1 MVLCVDRGREGA
13 LLGIMKKIQIP
24 SNYRFGTLF
33 PYLLFAFQLLTC
45 AFVHLLMDPCWLERA
60 SLALLLTHLVSP
72 LLPKD
77 TASSA
82 ISIQRTCVH
91 IYLSSGAVFSPR
103 LRSKWRS
110 TSEKLEWSD
119 GSQPASPTA
128 EYSTDIQSPR
138 KEPESNHCLIASH
151 AEVRRG

>member
-72 LLPKD
+72 SSQRTPP
-77 TASSA
+77 AAPSPSSA
-82 ISIQRTCVH
+82 LAHISICRVAPSSRRDCAPSGAP
-91 IYLSSGAVFSPR
+91 LRRSSSGPTGRSLPRRPQSIVRTFSHP
-103 LRSKWRS
+103 
-110 TSEKLEWSD
+110 EKNRN
-119 GSQPASPTA
+119 Q
-128 EYSTDIQSPR
+128 I
-138 KEPESNHCLIASH
+138 IA
-151 AEVRRG
+151 